1 LSPTSLDILIRLM
14 SSIDSHG
21 ERLSLPAILE
31 LAGLLVGGLTTEV
44 NRFDVVM
51 ETKCGTCRQ
60 IYVG

>member
-1 LSPTSLDILIRLM
+1 M